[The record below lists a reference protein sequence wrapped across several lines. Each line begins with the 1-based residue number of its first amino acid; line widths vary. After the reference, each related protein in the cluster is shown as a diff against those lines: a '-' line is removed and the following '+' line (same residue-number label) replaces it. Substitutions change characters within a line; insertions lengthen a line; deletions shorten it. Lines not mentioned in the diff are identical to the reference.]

1 MPIAVHSE
9 IGPLRTVVVH
19 QPGREIDRM
28 TPSMMED
35 LLFDDLLHGARARE
49 EHRRFQQVLRLF
61 AEVLEVQDLLEEV
74 LSDPGRREQ
83 VLGDLGATLRLAP
96 AVLERLAALDAE
108 RLAAALV
115 EGLEQPHPE
124 ITGSI
129 DSLFLLPPIPNYY
142 FQRDP
147 VIPVGDRL
155 VRGSMATPARM
166 REPLV
171 SGAVF
176 EHHPRF
182 ARADGI
188 FWFHEFRAG
197 WGKNVSYARM
207 RPHIEGGDVLVLR
220 EDLLAIGYSER
231 TEETTIERLAVA
243 LKKAGSAVRQIVVLA
258 IPHERSFMHLDTV
271 FTQASEGE
279 CLCYAPM
286 ILAGGAE
293 EADVYSIDLT
303 QEEVTWTSETDFL
316 SALRKRGLDLEPIP
330 CGGQDPIDEQ
340 REQWTDGANVFAV
353 APGIIV
359 CYDRNE
365 RTADELDRHG
375 YEIVRDDDLLL
386 GRREV
391 DPKSGR
397 KYAIQLSTTELARA
411 RGGPRCMTMPL
422 VRERLR

>member
-1 MPIAVHSE
+1 
-9 IGPLRTVVVH
+9 
-19 QPGREIDRM
+19 M
-28 TPSMMED
+28 TPSMMQD
-35 LLFDDLLHGARARE
+35 LLFDDILHGARARE

-61 AEVLEVQDLLEEV
+61 SEVLEIQVLLEEV
-74 LSDPGRREQ
+74 LADPDRRKL
-83 VLGDLGATLRLAP
+83 VLDELAATLRWAP
-96 AVLERLAALDAE
+96 EVVERLADLDAA
-108 RLAAALV
+108 RVAAALV

-129 DSLFLLPPIPNYY
+129 DSLFLMPPVPNYF

-155 VRGSMATPARM
+155 VRGSMATPARL

-182 ARADGI
+182 ARPDGI
-188 FWFHEFRAG
+188 FWFHEFRAA

-220 EDLLAIGYSER
+220 DDLLAIGYSER
-231 TEETTIERLAVA
+231 TEETTIERLSEA
-243 LKKAGSAVRQIVVLA
+243 LKKAGSAVKHIIVMA
-258 IPHERSFMHLDTV
+258 IPHERSFMHLDTL
-271 FTQASEGE
+271 FTQVSEGE

-286 ILAGGAE
+286 VLAGGAE
-293 EADVYSIDLT
+293 EADVYSVDLT
-303 QEEVTWTSETDFL
+303 HDEITWTPEKDFL
-316 SALRKRGLDLEPIP
+316 FALKKRGLDLEPIS
-330 CGGQDPIDEQ
+330 CGGTDPIDEQ
-340 REQWTDGANVFAV
+340 REQWTDGANAFAV
-353 APGIIV
+353 APGVII

-375 YEIVRDDDLLL
+375 YEIVRDEDLLL
-386 GRREV
+386 GRREI
-391 DPKSGR
+391 DPRGGK

>member
-9 IGPLRTVVVH
+9 IGRLKTVVVH

-28 TPSMMED
+28 TPSMMQD
-35 LLFDDLLHGARARE
+35 LLFDDILHGARARE

-61 AEVLEVQDLLEEV
+61 AEVLEIQVLLEEV
-74 LSDPGRREQ
+74 LADPARRKL
-83 VLGDLGATLRLAP
+83 VLDELGATLRWP
-96 AVLERLAALDAE
+96 DAVAGRLADLDAGT
-108 RLAAALV
+108 LAAALV

-129 DSLFLLPPIPNYY
+129 ESLFLMPPVPNYF

-155 VRGSMATPARM
+155 VRGSMATPARL

-182 ARADGI
+182 ARPDGI
-188 FWFHEFRAG
+188 FWFHEFRAA

-231 TEETTIERLAVA
+231 TEETTIERLSEA
-243 LKKAGSAVRQIVVLA
+243 LKSAGSAVRHIIVMA
-258 IPHERSFMHLDTV
+258 IPHERSFMHLDTL
-271 FTQASEGE
+271 FTQVSEGE

-286 ILAGGAE
+286 VLAGGAE
-293 EADVYSIDLT
+293 EADVYSVDLT
-303 QEEVTWTSETDFL
+303 HDEITWTPEKDFL
-316 SALRKRGLDLEPIP
+316 SALKKRGLDLSPIS
-330 CGGQDPIDEQ
+330 CGGSDPIDEQ
-340 REQWTDGANVFAV
+340 REQWTDGANAFAV
-353 APGIIV
+353 APGVIV

-375 YEIVRDDDLLL
+375 YEIVRDEDLLL
-386 GRREV
+386 GRREI
-391 DPKSGR
+391 DPRGGK

>member
-1 MPIAVHSE
+1 
-9 IGPLRTVVVH
+9 
-19 QPGREIDRM
+19 
-28 TPSMMED
+28 MMQD
-35 LLFDDLLHGARARE
+35 LLFDDILHGARARE

-61 AEVLEVQDLLEEV
+61 AEVLEIQDLLEEV
-74 LSDPGRREQ
+74 LADADRRAL
-83 VLGDLGATLRLAP
+83 VLADLDAALRLGP
-96 AVLERLAALDAE
+96 AVTERLSALSPE

-115 EGLEQPHPE
+115 EGIEQPHPE

-129 DSLFLLPPIPNYY
+129 DSLFLLPPISNYY

-155 VRGSMATPARM
+155 VRGSMATPARL

-182 ARADGI
+182 ARADGV
-188 FWFHEFRAG
+188 FWFHEFRAA

-231 TEETTIERLAVA
+231 TEETTIERLSEA
-243 LKKAGSAVRQIVVLA
+243 LKKAGSAVRHIVVVAL
-258 IPHERSFMHLDTV
+258 PHERSCMHLDTV
-271 FTQASEGE
+271 FTQVSEGE

-293 EADVYSIDLT
+293 EADVYSVDLT
-303 QEEVTWTSETDFL
+303 HDEITWTPERDFL
-316 SALRKRGLDLEPIP
+316 SALKRRGLDLEPIP
-330 CGGQDPIDEQ
+330 CGGSDPIDEQ
-340 REQWTDGANVFAV
+340 REQWTDGANAFAV
-353 APGIIV
+353 APGVIV

-365 RTADELDRHG
+365 KTAEELDRHG
-375 YEIVRDDDLLL
+375 YDVVRDEDLLL
-386 GRREV
+386 GRREI
-391 DPKSGR
+391 DPKGT
-397 KYAIQLSTTELARA
+397 KKVAIQLSTTELARA

-422 VRERLR
+422 VRERLG

>member
-9 IGPLRTVVVH
+9 IGRLRSVVVH

-28 TPSMMED
+28 TPGMMQE
-35 LLFDDLLHGARARE
+35 LLFDDILHGARARE
-49 EHRRFQQVLRLF
+49 EHRRFRQVLRHF
-61 AEVLEVQDLLEEV
+61 AEVLDVQELLQEVLGGEETRARV
-74 LSDPGRREQ
+74 LSD
-83 VLGDLGATLRLAP
+83 LDAALRLGP
-96 AVLERLAALDAE
+96 AVTERLAALDASG
-108 RLAAALV
+108 LAAALV
-115 EGLEQPHPE
+115 EGLEQPYPE

-129 DSLFLLPPIPNYY
+129 DSLFLLPPIPNFF

-155 VRGSMATPARM
+155 VRGSMATPARL

-182 ARADGI
+182 ARPDGI

-231 TEETTIERLAVA
+231 TEETTIERLAQA
-243 LKKAGSAVRQIVVLA
+243 LARAGSEVKHIVVLA
-258 IPHERSFMHLDTV
+258 IPHERSYMHLDTV
-271 FTQASEGE
+271 FTQVSESE

-303 QEEVTWTSETDFL
+303 RADVTWSSETDFL
-316 SALRKRGLDLEPIP
+316 SALRKRGVDLEPIP
-330 CGGQDPIDEQ
+330 CGGADPIDEQ
-340 REQWTDGANVFAV
+340 REQWTDGANAFAV

-365 RTADELDRHG
+365 RTAEELARHG
-375 YEIVRDDDLLL
+375 YEIVKDEDLLL
-386 GRREV
+386 GRREA
-391 DPKSGR
+391 DPKEGR
-397 KYAIQLSTTELARA
+397 KYAVQLATTELARA

>member
-61 AEVLEVQDLLEEV
+61 AEVLQVQDLLEEV
-74 LSDPGRREQ
+74 LSDPARREH
-83 VLGDLGATLRLAP
+83 VLGELSTTLRLAP
-96 AVLERLAALDAE
+96 VVVERLAALDAE
-108 RLAAALV
+108 KLAAALV

-155 VRGSMATPARM
+155 VRGSMATPARL

-182 ARADGI
+182 ARPDGI

-231 TEETTIERLAVA
+231 TEETTIERLAEA

-303 QEEVTWTSETDFL
+303 QEEVTWTSENDFL
-316 SALRKRGLDLEPIP
+316 SALKKRGFDLEPIP

-386 GRREV
+386 GRREI
-391 DPKSGR
+391 DPKGGR

>member
-28 TPSMMED
+28 TPSMMQD

-61 AEVLEVQDLLEEV
+61 AEVLQVQDLLEEV
-74 LSDPGRREQ
+74 LADPGRREH
-83 VLGDLGATLRLAP
+83 VLGDLSTTLRLAP
-96 AVLERLAALDAE
+96 EIVERLAALDAE
-108 RLAAALV
+108 KLAAALV

-155 VRGSMATPARM
+155 VRGSMATPARL

-182 ARADGI
+182 ARPDGI

-231 TEETTIERLAVA
+231 TEETTIERLAEA

-303 QEEVTWTSETDFL
+303 QEEVTWTSENDFL
-316 SALRKRGLDLEPIP
+316 SALKKRGLDLEPIP
-330 CGGQDPIDEQ
+330 CGGSDPIDEQ

-386 GRREV
+386 GRREI
-391 DPKSGR
+391 DAKGGR

>member
-9 IGPLRTVVVH
+9 IGRLRSVVVH

-28 TPSMMED
+28 TPSMMQD
-35 LLFDDLLHGARARE
+35 LLFDDILHGARARE

-61 AEVLEVQDLLEEV
+61 SEVLLVGDLLEEV
-74 LSDPGRREQ
+74 LADADRRADILSELA
-83 VLGDLGATLRLAP
+83 VTLRLAP
-96 AVLERLAALDAE
+96 AVVERLAALDGE
-108 RLAAALV
+108 RLAAVLV

-124 ITGSI
+124 ISGSI

-155 VRGSMATPARM
+155 VRSSMATPARL

-171 SGAVF
+171 SGIVF
-176 EHHPRF
+176 ERHPRF
-182 ARADGI
+182 ARPDGV

-197 WGKNVSYARM
+197 FDKNVSYARM

-231 TEETTIERLAVA
+231 TEETTIERLAQA
-243 LKKAGSAVRQIVVLA
+243 LKRAGSGVRHIVVVA

-271 FTQASEGE
+271 FTQVSEGE

-303 QEEVTWTSETDFL
+303 HEEVTWKAENDFL

-330 CGGQDPIDEQ
+330 CGGTDPIDEQ
-340 REQWTDGANVFAV
+340 REQWTDGANAFAV
-353 APGIIV
+353 APGIIL

-365 RTADELDRHG
+365 RTADELARHG

-386 GRREV
+386 GRSEV
-391 DPKSGR
+391 DTRGGG

-422 VRERLR
+422 VRERVR

>member
-61 AEVLEVQDLLEEV
+61 AEVLQVQDLLEEV
-74 LSDPGRREQ
+74 LSDPGRREH
-83 VLGDLGATLRLAP
+83 VLGELSTTLRFAP
-96 AVLERLAALDAE
+96 GIVERLAALDAE
-108 RLAAALV
+108 KLAAALV

-155 VRGSMATPARM
+155 VRGSMATPARL

-182 ARADGI
+182 ARPDGI

-231 TEETTIERLAVA
+231 TEETTIERLAEA

-303 QEEVTWTSETDFL
+303 QEEVTWTSENDFL
-316 SALRKRGLDLEPIP
+316 SALKKRGIDLEPIP
-330 CGGQDPIDEQ
+330 CGGSDPIDEQ

-386 GRREV
+386 GRREI
-391 DPKSGR
+391 DPKGGR

>member
-9 IGPLRTVVVH
+9 IGRLRSVVVH

-28 TPSMMED
+28 TPSMMQD
-35 LLFDDLLHGARARE
+35 LLFDDILHGARARE

-61 AEVLEVQDLLEEV
+61 SEVLLVGDLLEEV
-74 LSDPGRREQ
+74 LADADRRADILSELA
-83 VLGDLGATLRLAP
+83 VTLRLAP
-96 AVLERLAALDAE
+96 AVVERLAALDGE
-108 RLAAALV
+108 RLAAVLV

-124 ITGSI
+124 ISGSI

-155 VRGSMATPARM
+155 VRSSMATPARL

-171 SGAVF
+171 SGIVF
-176 EHHPRF
+176 ERHPRF
-182 ARADGI
+182 ARPDGV

-197 WGKNVSYARM
+197 FDKNVSYARM

-231 TEETTIERLAVA
+231 TEETTIERLAHA
-243 LKKAGSAVRQIVVLA
+243 LKRAGSGVRHIVVVA

-271 FTQASEGE
+271 FTQVSEGE

-303 QEEVTWTSETDFL
+303 HEEVTWKAENDFL

-330 CGGQDPIDEQ
+330 CGGTDPIDEQ
-340 REQWTDGANVFAV
+340 REQWTDGANAFAV
-353 APGIIV
+353 APGIIL

-365 RTADELDRHG
+365 RTADELARHG

-386 GRREV
+386 GRSEV
-391 DPKSGR
+391 DTRGGG

-422 VRERLR
+422 VRERVR

>member
-9 IGPLRTVVVH
+9 IGRLKTVVVH

-28 TPSMMED
+28 TPSMMQD
-35 LLFDDLLHGARARE
+35 LLFDDILHGARARE

-61 AEVLEVQDLLEEV
+61 AEVLEIQVLLEEV
-74 LSDPGRREQ
+74 LTDPDRRRL
-83 VLGDLGATLRLAP
+83 VLNELAATLRLAP
-96 AVLERLAALDAE
+96 LVVERLAVLDAE
-108 RLAAALV
+108 KLASALV

-129 DSLFLLPPIPNYY
+129 DSLFLMPPVPNYF

-155 VRGSMATPARM
+155 VRGSMATPARL

-182 ARADGI
+182 ARPDGI
-188 FWFHEFRAG
+188 FWFHEFRAA

-207 RPHIEGGDVLVLR
+207 RPHIEGGDVLVLG

-231 TEETTIERLAVA
+231 TEETTIERLSEA
-243 LKKAGSAVRQIVVLA
+243 LKKAGSAVSHIIVMA
-258 IPHERSFMHLDTV
+258 IPHERSFMHLDTL
-271 FTQASEGE
+271 FTQVSEGE

-286 ILAGGAE
+286 VLAGGAE
-293 EADVYSIDLT
+293 EADVYSVDLT
-303 QEEVTWTSETDFL
+303 HDEITWTPERDFL
-316 SALRKRGLDLEPIP
+316 SALKKRGLDLEPIS
-330 CGGQDPIDEQ
+330 CGGTDPIDEQ
-340 REQWTDGANVFAV
+340 REQWTDGANAFAV
-353 APGIIV
+353 APGVII

-375 YEIVRDDDLLL
+375 YEIVRDEDLLL
-386 GRREV
+386 GRREI
-391 DPKSGR
+391 DPRGGK

>member
-9 IGPLRTVVVH
+9 IGRLRTVVVH

-28 TPSMMED
+28 TPSMMQD
-35 LLFDDLLHGARARE
+35 LLFDDILHGARARE

-61 AEVLEVQDLLEEV
+61 AEVLEIQVLLEEV
-74 LSDPGRREQ
+74 LADPDRRRLVVDE
-83 VLGDLGATLRLAP
+83 LASTLRLVP
-96 AVLERLAALDAE
+96 EVVERLALLDAP
-108 RLAAALV
+108 RLAAALI

-129 DSLFLLPPIPNYY
+129 DSLFLMPPVPNYF

-155 VRGSMATPARM
+155 VRGSMATPARL

-182 ARADGI
+182 ARPDGI
-188 FWFHEFRAG
+188 FWFHEFRAA

-220 EDLLAIGYSER
+220 DDLLAIGYSER
-231 TEETTIERLAVA
+231 TEETTIERLSEA
-243 LKKAGSAVRQIVVLA
+243 LKAAGSAVKSIIVMA
-258 IPHERSFMHLDTV
+258 IPHERSFMHLDTL
-271 FTQASEGE
+271 FTQVSEGE

-286 ILAGGAE
+286 VLAGGAE
-293 EADVYSIDLT
+293 EADVYSVDLAHD
-303 QEEVTWTSETDFL
+303 EITWTPEKDFL
-316 SALRKRGLDLEPIP
+316 SALKKRGLDLAPIS
-330 CGGQDPIDEQ
+330 CGGTDPIDQQ
-340 REQWTDGANVFAV
+340 REQWTDGANAFAV
-353 APGIIV
+353 APGVII

-375 YEIVRDDDLLL
+375 YEIVRDEDLLL
-386 GRREV
+386 GRREI
-391 DPKSGR
+391 DPRGGK